1 MSEHSSSHASTTE
14 PARSWGLAW
23 DLCALV
29 LPLLAMA
36 PLVRLEVEAVAGRT
50 ERWFAGLIPP
60 FVLLA
65 MLLVFRN
72 KTTATPDEDEEG
84 GFFKAIKLAIT
95 GTAQTKPLL
104 DRPAGPPQISRAR
117 WAVSTV
123 CGSLLLFIISVLW
136 SAPWLATVAAIGAFG
151 GWALGRMTRV
161 HWPAIA
167 AWCALLLVALPLPGW
182 WELGLVRWMQ
192 WIAGLLAAGVL
203 DLLRVPNL
211 RYGNLFEL
219 KGFLLNIEAALRGPF
234 SFYALAGLAAI
245 TMYLRGNGLTTT
257 LVKFLTLPLWG
268 ILLYTARLL
277 IILLA
282 QHWYGR
288 DLTQGND
295 FLLVSAASFAWAYLA
310 YLLWDLLLST
320 MLGPVPPEVPE
331 LAEQYNR
338 LNRFLCWPNEV
349 PIDDITPSL
358 AFERSEGSRAVETTE
373 TKLREKTIAT
383 WWRLPG
389 LAVPL
394 VGLLLAAGFA
404 SVTVAAVTLRGSGS
418 ISTALPELSSEQ
430 LALLPSKETLSE
442 TVDSW
447 LRVGYRR
454 DEVEAIE
461 RVGPETRAWDY
472 RSGNRLATFRAD
484 LPTRGWSDLVHW
496 YAQRGWELEEMV
508 VVPGKLNPNWPWIEM
523 TLVNSYGIKARICH
537 SVFTANGKPYLDSP
551 AAKPIKLPDIGEV
564 PKQPLSDKL
573 RQLAGEAAPLTI
585 QIQLFSDTLDV
596 GKKLDLAEFRKLYE
610 QLREKLIQDQAQRS
624 WTFGFEK

>member
-1 MSEHSSSHASTTE
+1 LS
-14 PARSWGLAW
+14 
-23 DLCALV
+23 ALV
-29 LPLLAMA
+29 LPLLVMA
-36 PLVRLEVEAVAGRT
+36 PLVRLEIEAIAGRT
-50 ERWFAGLIPP
+50 ERWFAALMPLVV
-60 FVLLA
+60 FLA
-65 MLLVFRN
+65 MLLIYRQKPAVN
-72 KTTATPDEDEEG
+72 PGEDEEG

-104 DRPAGPPQISRAR
+104 DRPSGPPNVRRAR
-117 WAVSTV
+117 WAVGTV

-136 SAPWLATVAAIGAFG
+136 SAPWLASVAAIGAFG

-167 AWCALLLVALPLPGW
+167 AWCALLLVALPLPAL

-192 WIAGLLAAGVL
+192 WLAGLLAAGVL

-219 KGFLLNIEAALRGPF
+219 KGYLLNIEAALRGPF

-245 TMYLRGNGLTTT
+245 TMYLRGNGFTTT

-268 ILLYTARLL
+268 ILLYTVRLL

-331 LAEQYNR
+331 LAPYYNR

-358 AFERSEGSRAVETTE
+358 AFERRSQPREETTSAKKR
-373 TKLREKTIAT
+373 TDTAAAN
-383 WWRLPG
+383 WWRMPS

-394 VGLLLAAGFA
+394 VALLVAAGFA

-418 ISTALPELSSEQ
+418 LSAALPELTSEQ
-430 LALLPSKETLSE
+430 LALLPSKETLPE
-442 TVDSW
+442 TYESW
-447 LRVGYRR
+447 LRIGFRR
-454 DEVEAIE
+454 DEVDAVN
-461 RVGPETRAWDY
+461 RVGGETLAWDY
-472 RSGNRLATFRAD
+472 RSGNRQATFRTD
-484 LPTRGWSDLVHW
+484 LPTRGWVDLAHW
-496 YAQRGWELEEMV
+496 YAQRGWQLVDIVE
-508 VVPGKLNPNWPWIEM
+508 VPGKLNPNWPWVEM
-523 TLVNSYGIKARICH
+523 TLMNSYGVKARVCH
-537 SVFTANGKPYLDSP
+537 SAYSASGKPHLDAPSAGP
-551 AAKPIKLPDIGEV
+551 LNPDNPVTV
-564 PKQPLSDKL
+564 PRQSLSEDL
-573 RQLAGEAAPLTI
+573 RQLAGEAPPVTL

-596 GKKLDLAEFRKLYE
+596 SKKLDLAEFRKLYE
-610 QLREKLIQDQAQRS
+610 QLRDKLIQDQAQRS